1 MNKAD
6 TSKIKQL
13 LKQYNIRQKDIAAFL
28 GVSAQFVNQVINGK
42 RSTASVMKAIALF
55 THSPISE
62 LWLKEDVTSLIC
74 TKF

>member
-55 THSPISE
+55 THSPTPE
-62 LWLKEDVTSLIC
+62 LWLKEDVTSLIG

>member
-1 MNKAD
+1 MRKAD
-6 TSKIKQL
+6 ASKIKQL

-42 RSTASVMKAIALF
+42 RSTASVMKAIAFF

-62 LWLKEDVTSLIC
+62 LWLKKE
-74 TKF
+74 